1 MEKHIFSFW
10 KYNNECYYS
19 KQIWYKWKNERT
31 LLQQLKKEKNIIKNE
46 EERKWYKCLRNR
58 KLGNRNMEVTSEIF
72 MKKKSKASM
81 GKIAIE
87 IFLKKKRRENTVE
100 IIIKS

>member
-1 MEKHIFSFW
+1 MEKRIFSFW

-19 KQIWYKWKNERT
+19 KQIWYKWKWKNIIT
-31 LLQQLKKEKNIIKNE
+31 TIKKEKNIIKNE
-46 EERKWYKCLRNR
+46 EERKWYKCPRNR
-58 KLGNRNMEVTSEIF
+58 KLGNRNTEVTLEIF

-87 IFLKKKRRENTVE
+87 IFLKKRRRENTVE

>member
-1 MEKHIFSFW
+1 
-10 KYNNECYYS
+10 
-19 KQIWYKWKNERT
+19 
-31 LLQQLKKEKNIIKNE
+31 
-46 EERKWYKCLRNR
+46 
-58 KLGNRNMEVTSEIF
+58 MEVTSEIF

>member
-1 MEKHIFSFW
+1 MDVTIESKFDINEKM
-10 KYNNECYYS
+10 KENYYNN
-19 KQIWYKWKNERT
+19 
-31 LLQQLKKEKNIIKNE
+31 KKRKNIIKNE
-46 EERKWYKCLRNR
+46 EERKWYECLRNR
-58 KLGNRNMEVTSEIF
+58 KPGNRNMEVTLEIF

-81 GKIAIE
+81 GKIVIE